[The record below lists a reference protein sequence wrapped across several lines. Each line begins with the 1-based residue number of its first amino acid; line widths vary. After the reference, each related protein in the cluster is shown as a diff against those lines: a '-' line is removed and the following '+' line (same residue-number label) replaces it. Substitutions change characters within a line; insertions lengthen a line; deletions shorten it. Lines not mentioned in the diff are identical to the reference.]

1 MTKIIRAATAG
12 TLESSDA
19 YIELEPADSLLL
31 EIDSVVLEQYGEAI
45 RQVVKNTLQEQ
56 GVQAAKVRIV
66 DRGALDCV
74 IAARLE
80 TAILRGSKEV

>member
-19 YIELEPADSLLL
+19 YIEVEPADSLLL

>member
-19 YIELEPADSLLL
+19 YIEVEPADSLLL

-45 RQVVKNTLQEQ
+45 RQVAKNTLQEQ